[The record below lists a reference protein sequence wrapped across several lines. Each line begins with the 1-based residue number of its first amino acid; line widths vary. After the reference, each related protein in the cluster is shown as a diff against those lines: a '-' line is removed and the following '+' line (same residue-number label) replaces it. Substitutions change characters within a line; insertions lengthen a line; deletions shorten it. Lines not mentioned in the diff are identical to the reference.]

1 MGAGEMN
8 RKEKKQLREKRTV
21 QQLMGI
27 KQLPRHGVLTA
38 NGELVFFLI
47 SPDNLSILS
56 GDGVRGRIT
65 ALSNLLQGI
74 DNVRLLALD
83 SQESFQQNLDYYRQ
97 RLEQETNPAIRELL
111 CQDLEHLTEIQTTTA
126 SAREFAIVIPLEN
139 KTNEPSDAQ
148 VSRLEKDIHDYG
160 FRVRTAEETDV
171 KRLLAI
177 YYQRNIFED
186 TLNSVDGEAW
196 VTGDV

>member
-1 MGAGEMN
+1 MGAVEMN

-27 KQLPRHGVLTA
+27 KQLTRHGVLTA

-111 CQDLEHLTEIQTTTA
+111 RQDMEHLTEIQATTA
-126 SAREFAIVIPLEN
+126 SAREFAIVVPLEN

-160 FRVRTAEETDV
+160 FRVRAAEEADV
-171 KRLLAI
+171 
-177 YYQRNIFED
+177 
-186 TLNSVDGEAW
+186 
-196 VTGDV
+196 

>member
-27 KQLPRHGVLTA
+27 KQLTRHGVLTA
-38 NGELVFFLI
+38 NGELAFFLI

>member
-1 MGAGEMN
+1 MGAGEMT
-8 RKEKKQLREKRTV
+8 RKEKKQLREIRNV
-21 QQLMGI
+21 AQRNGIHQLT
-27 KQLPRHGVLTA
+27 RHGVLTA

-97 RLEQETNPAIRELL
+97 RLEQETNSAIRELL
-111 CQDLEHLTEIQTTTA
+111 RQDMEHLTEIQATTA
-126 SAREFAIVIPLEN
+126 SAREFGLVIPLESM
-139 KTNEPSDAQ
+139 T
-148 VSRLEKDIHDYG
+148 I
-160 FRVRTAEETDV
+160 
-171 KRLLAI
+171 
-177 YYQRNIFED
+177 
-186 TLNSVDGEAW
+186 
-196 VTGDV
+196 

>member
-27 KQLPRHGVLTA
+27 KQLTRHGILTA

-111 CQDLEHLTEIQTTTA
+111 RQDLEHLTEIQTTTA

>member
-27 KQLPRHGVLTA
+27 KQLTRHGVLTA

-74 DNVRLLALD
+74 DNVRLLAPYHDVVPFSVFPGLAAAVF
-83 SQESFQQNLDYYRQ
+83 ESFAGRKGECRN
-97 RLEQETNPAIRELL
+97 
-111 CQDLEHLTEIQTTTA
+111 
-126 SAREFAIVIPLEN
+126 F
-139 KTNEPSDAQ
+139 PSLPCRR
-148 VSRLEKDIHDYG
+148 VSLKVTY
-160 FRVRTAEETDV
+160 FRIFSNVTD
-171 KRLLAI
+171 
-177 YYQRNIFED
+177 
-186 TLNSVDGEAW
+186 
-196 VTGDV
+196 

>member
-27 KQLPRHGVLTA
+27 KQLTRHGVLTA
-38 NGELVFFLI
+38 NGELAFFLI

-196 VTGDV
+196 VTGDA

>member
-1 MGAGEMN
+1 MGAGEMT

-27 KQLPRHGVLTA
+27 KQLTRHGVLTA

-97 RLEQETNPAIRELL
+97 RLEQETNPSIRELL
-111 CQDLEHLTEIQTTTA
+111 RQDMEHLTEIQATTA
-126 SAREFAIVIPLEN
+126 SAREFAIVIPLES

-160 FRVRTAEETDV
+160 FRVRAAEEADV

-196 VTGDV
+196 VTGDA